1 MVFNLLPI
9 PPLDGSKVFFSLLP
23 SSTLS
28 FQSQLERLGPMLLIG
43 VILLDQFSGVGL
55 FQWLFSGISNFV
67 FSMI

>member
-1 MVFNLLPI
+1 
-9 PPLDGSKVFFSLLP
+9 
-23 SSTLS
+23 
-28 FQSQLERLGPMLLIG
+28 MLLIG